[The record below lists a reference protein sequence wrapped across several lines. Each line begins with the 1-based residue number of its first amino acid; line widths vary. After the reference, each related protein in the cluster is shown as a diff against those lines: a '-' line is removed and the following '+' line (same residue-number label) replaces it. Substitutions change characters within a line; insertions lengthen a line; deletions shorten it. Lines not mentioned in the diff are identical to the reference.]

1 MKRIKT
7 LVLVA
12 VLFIYGMVA
21 IGCGSDS
28 SSEKKEIV
36 TNGSDSLDAADDAS
50 DMEVAGGSS
59 SVDVAIE
66 EQVLFEQDGLKVT
79 AIEYVV
85 DSIWGD
91 GIKLLIENN
100 GTSDIGLGCNALIVN
115 DYMITD
121 LFSASV
127 AAGKKDYETLSLS
140 SAGLKAAGVENVGQV
155 EVYFHTFDSN
165 TYMTISNI
173 DCVTIKTS
181 AYELMDTTPNDIGQE
196 LYNEDGIKI
205 VGKYVDEGSFWGT
218 AVLVYIE
225 NNSGKNCVVQCDD
238 MSVNGFMV
246 TPFFSSTVYDGKK
259 AIDEITILSSDLE
272 ENNIS
277 SIEDI
282 ELKFKIYDEDFMSS
296 KESDVIAFSA
306 K

>member
-50 DMEVAGGSS
+50 DMEVSGGSS

-225 NNSGKNCVVQCDD
+225 NNSGKNCAVQCDD